1 MIGVVLGNGPSKKA
15 YDRTG
20 DFVLGCNI
28 PSEEFSVDATVICDE
43 EIVWVLKNDLTLIQ
57 VPVIISSKVF
67 EKMKELG
74 IVDHFHIIHVFKVK
88 DWHNAAHYAA
98 DYLINNGCDEIHLW
112 GCDSIFQDTV
122 VSSTAAYSKQ
132 TTVGDARFIKNW
144 RLVWDEKIKNG
155 NENGIH
161 FVVFRMTK

>member
-20 DFVLGCNI
+20 DFVIGCNI
-28 PSEEFSVDATVICDE
+28 PSDDFSVDATVICDE

-57 VPVIISSKVF
+57 VPVIISTKVY

-74 IVDHFHIIHVFKVK
+74 IVEHFHIHHVFKPR

-98 DYLINNGCDEIHLW
+98 DYLINYGCDELHIW
-112 GCDSIFQDTV
+112 GCDSIFQDSVESTTSEHV
-122 VSSTAAYSKQ
+122 VKQ
-132 TTVGDARFIKNW
+132 TTGDDRFIRNW
-144 RLVWDEKIKNG
+144 RIVWDQKRKD
-155 NENGIH
+155 NEHVH
-161 FVVFRMTK
+161 FVVFRIPK